1 MKPLH
6 DVIILQNI
14 VVIMT
19 SEVLCMQN
27 LASEPMQIFDY
38 FSMHA
43 IFIYPL
49 KVLPFTEK
57 MVLYMMVQDFINL
70 TGKLTEF
77 QVLRAL

>member
-1 MKPLH
+1 
-6 DVIILQNI
+6 
-14 VVIMT
+14 
-19 SEVLCMQN
+19 MQN

-57 MVLYMMVQDFINL
+57 MVLYMMVQDFMNL